1 MKVTIEGR
9 VIDVAEPQTVGANGF
24 RKQTVVVQ
32 TEDKYDNEMPIT
44 LVKDNVGEM
53 DASIGA
59 QVKVRCYLGARQW
72 NDRYFLEL
80 KYAGHELMQ
89 APIGFQF
96 KSRHVHAPAP
106 APTTPPGYIP
116 QPDGLDKELPF

>member
-9 VIDVAEPQTVGANGF
+9 VIDVAEPQTVGASGF

-32 TEDKYDNEMPIT
+32 TDDKYDNEMPIT

-80 KYAGHELMQ
+80 KYAGHEVVQ
-89 APIGFQF
+89 APIIQ
-96 KSRHVHAPAP
+96 APQP
-106 APTTPPGYIP
+106 AQTMPPGYIP
-116 QPDGLDKELPF
+116 QPHGLDKELPF

>member
-9 VIDVAEPQTVGANGF
+9 VIDVAEPQTVGASGF

-32 TEDKYDNEMPIT
+32 TDDKYDNEMPIT
-44 LVKDNVGEM
+44 LVKDNCGEM
-53 DASIGA
+53 DAALGA
-59 QVKVRCYLGARQW
+59 KVKVFCYLGARQW

-89 APIGFQF
+89 APIIQ
-96 KSRHVHAPAP
+96 APQP
-106 APTTPPGYIP
+106 VQTMPPGYIP

>member
-9 VIDVAEPQTVGANGF
+9 VIDVAEPQTVGASAF

-32 TEDKYDNEMPIT
+32 TDDKYDNEMPIT
-44 LVKDNVGEM
+44 MVKDSVGEM
-53 DASIGA
+53 DASLGSK
-59 QVKVRCYLGARQW
+59 VKVYCYLGARQW

-89 APIGFQF
+89 VTT
-96 KSRHVHAPAP
+96 VHAPAP
-106 APTTPPGYIP
+106 APVTPPGYIP

>member
-9 VIDVAEPQTVGANGF
+9 VIDVAEPQTVGASGF

-32 TEDKYDNEMPIT
+32 TDDKYDNEMPIT
-44 LVKDNVGEM
+44 LVKDSVGEM
-53 DASIGA
+53 DASLGA

-89 APIGFQF
+89 APIIQ
-96 KSRHVHAPAP
+96 APAP

>member
-9 VIDVAEPQTVGANGF
+9 VIDVAEPQTVGASGF

-32 TEDKYDNEMPIT
+32 TDDKYDNEMPIT
-44 LVKDNVGEM
+44 LVKDSCGEM
-53 DASIGA
+53 DASLGA
-59 QVKVRCYLGARQW
+59 RVRVWCYLGARQW

-80 KYAGHELMQ
+80 KYAGHELQ
-89 APIGFQF
+89 QPAVVQHQP
-96 KSRHVHAPAP
+96 PAP
-106 APTTPPGYIP
+106 ATPPGYIP